1 MLTTKAFEVAAG
13 QDAVE
18 FCYAQGWTDGL
29 PVVPPT
35 EDRVVRML
43 AGTARPPQE
52 TVAWIPPRRGRGTVE
67 RIAIN
72 AVMAGCRPEYM
83 PLLMAA
89 VEAMADP
96 AFNLNGVQV
105 TTHVTGP
112 LLIVN
117 GPVARDLDVNAGPNV
132 FGPGWR
138 ANATIGRAVRLIL
151 LNIGGAQ
158 PGVLDRSTLGH
169 PGKYTYCIAEN
180 EAASPWDPF
189 HVARGCRPDESAVTV
204 FAAEAPH
211 SVSNHVSH
219 DARGILTS
227 IADSLATLGS
237 NNMFVMGEA
246 AVVIG
251 PEHAATIRKDGLT
264 RRDVQE
270 FLFARARRRLADLT
284 FHGAYGKIYNRN
296 WPAWV
301 NREDPDEMVPA
312 VERPEDFLVL
322 VAGGPAGRFSA
333 VIPGWAHWSRA
344 VTRPIA
350 ECVLRQAQHVL
361 SPSKDGLR
369 IAEWGT
375 GVQELGTAVRVYEPV
390 AEAEPE
396 ALHLAAP
403 MADPRGKVVGLLDN
417 GKWNAGKLLAALGE
431 GLRRAHG
438 VADVVVRKKP
448 TFSRPADEELLAE
461 LGETCDAVVTAI
473 GD

>member
-1 MLTTKAFEVAAG
+1 ML
-13 QDAVE
+13 
-18 FCYAQGWTDGL
+18 
-29 PVVPPT
+29 
-35 EDRVVRML
+35 RML
-43 AGTARPPQE
+43 AGTARRPDE
-52 TVAWIPPRRGRGTVE
+52 TVAWLPPRRGRATVE

-83 PLLMAA
+83 PVLMAG
-89 VEAMADP
+89 VEALADP

-117 GPVARDLDVNAGPNV
+117 GPVTRELDINAGPNV

-151 LNIGGAQ
+151 LNIGGAT

-180 EAASPWDPF
+180 EEASPWEPF
-189 HVARGCRPDESAVTV
+189 HVSRGCRPGESAVTV

-211 SVSNHVSH
+211 SVTNHVSP
-219 DARGILTS
+219 DARGVLTS

-251 PEHAATIRKDGLT
+251 PEHAATIRKDGLS
-264 RRDVQE
+264 RRDVQD
-270 FLFARARRRLADLT
+270 FLFQRARRRLADLT
-284 FHGAYGKIYNRN
+284 FHGAYGRIYNRN
-296 WPAWV
+296 WPTWV
-301 NREDPDEMVPA
+301 NRDNPEEMVPA
-312 VERPEDFLVL
+312 VERPDDFLVL
-322 VAGGPAGRFSA
+322 VAGGQAGRFSA

-350 ECVLRQAQHVL
+350 DFGMRNAELGKGITELAL
-361 SPSKDGLR
+361 GLR
-369 IAEWGT
+369 
-375 GVQELGTAVRVYEPV
+375 LYEPV

-396 ALHLAAP
+396 ALRLAAP
-403 MADPRGKVVGLLDN
+403 LLNPRGRVIGILDN
-417 GKWNAGKLLAALGE
+417 GKWNGGKLLAALGE
-431 GLRRAHG
+431 RLRREYG
-438 VADVVVRKKP
+438 VADLVVRKKA

>member
-1 MLTTKAFEVAAG
+1 
-13 QDAVE
+13 
-18 FCYAQGWTDGL
+18 
-29 PVVPPT
+29 
-35 EDRVVRML
+35 
-43 AGTARPPQE
+43 
-52 TVAWIPPRRGRGTVE
+52 
-67 RIAIN
+67 
-72 AVMAGCRPEYM
+72 
-83 PLLMAA
+83 
-89 VEAMADP
+89 MADP

-117 GPVARDLDVNAGPNV
+117 GPVVRDLDVNAGPNV

-138 ANATIGRAVRLIL
+138 ANATIGRALRLIL

-158 PGVLDRSTLGH
+158 PGLLDRSTLGH

-189 HVARGCRPDESAVTV
+189 HVARGCRADESAVTV

-211 SVSNHVSH
+211 SVSNHVSN

-301 NREDPDEMVPA
+301 NRENPDEMVPA

-350 ECVLRQAQHVL
+350 ECGMRN
-361 SPSKDGLR
+361 
-369 IAEWGT
+369 AEWGACGAESAT
-375 GVQELGTAVRVYEPV
+375 SIRVYEPV

-403 MADPRGKVVGLLDN
+403 LADPRGKVIGLLDN
-417 GKWNAGKLLAALGE
+417 GKWNAGKLLAAVGE
-431 GLRRAHG
+431 GLRGAQG

-448 TFSRPADEELLAE
+448 TFSRPADEDLLAE

>member
-1 MLTTKAFEVAAG
+1 MVTARVFEVPG
-13 QDAVE
+13 GRDPVE
-18 FCYAQGWTDGL
+18 FCYARGWTDGL

-35 EDRVVRML
+35 EGRVLWML
-43 AGTARPPQE
+43 AGTARPPEE
-52 TVAWIPPRRGRGTVE
+52 TVAWVPPRRGRATVE

-83 PLLMAA
+83 PVLIAA
-89 VEAMADP
+89 VEALADP

-117 GPVARDLDVNAGPNV
+117 GPVARQLDINGGPNV

-151 LNIGGAQ
+151 LNIGGAT

-180 EAASPWDPF
+180 EAASPWEPF
-189 HVARGCRPDESAVTV
+189 HVSRGCRADESAVTV

-211 SVSNHVSH
+211 SVTNHVSP
-219 DARGILTS
+219 DARGVLTS

-251 PEHAATIRKDGLT
+251 PEHAATVKWDGLS

-270 FLFARARRRLADLT
+270 FLFERARRRLADLT
-284 FHGAYGKIYNRN
+284 FHGAYGRIYNRN

-301 NREDPDEMVPA
+301 NRDNPDEMVPA

-344 VTRPIA
+344 VTRLIA
-350 ECVLRQAQHVL
+350 DCGPSTGSGWELRNAEL
-361 SPSKDGLR
+361 DSDAKESRTRLR
-369 IAEWGT
+369 
-375 GVQELGTAVRVYEPV
+375 LCEPV

-396 ALHLAAP
+396 ALHLAVP
-403 MADPRGKVVGLLDN
+403 LADPRGKVIGILDN
-417 GKWNAGKLLAALGE
+417 GKWNGGKLLAVLGDR
-431 GLRRAHG
+431 LRGEHG
-438 VADVVVRKKP
+438 VADLVVHKKP
-448 TFSRPADEELLAE
+448 TFSRPADAELLAE

>member
-1 MLTTKAFEVAAG
+1 MAELMAKPFEIPAG
-13 QDAVE
+13 QDPVE
-18 FCYAQGWTDGL
+18 FCYARGWTDGL

-35 EDRVVRML
+35 EDRVRRML
-43 AGTARPPQE
+43 GGAKRSPGE
-52 TVAWIPPRRGRGTVE
+52 TVAWIPPRRGRATVE

-83 PLLMAA
+83 PVLLAA

-105 TTHVTGP
+105 TTHVAAP
-112 LLIVN
+112 LLIVS
-117 GPVARDLDVNAGPNV
+117 GPAARDLEVNGGFNV

-151 LNIGGAQ
+151 LNIGGGQ

-169 PGKYTYCIAEN
+169 PGKYTYCIAEA
-180 EAASPWDPF
+180 EGASPWEPF
-189 HVARGCRPDESAVTV
+189 HVSRGCRPDESAVTV

-211 SVSNHVSH
+211 SVTNHISN
-219 DARGILTS
+219 DARGVLTS

-251 PEHAATIRKDGLT
+251 PEHATTVRKDGLS
-264 RRDVQE
+264 RHDVQE

-284 FHGAYGKIYNRN
+284 FQGAYGKIYNRN

-301 NREDPDEMVPA
+301 NRENPEEMVPA

-344 VTRPIA
+344 VTKRIVESPAPVPRPPAPAA
-350 ECVLRQAQHVL
+350 EGRL
-361 SPSKDGLR
+361 
-369 IAEWGT
+369 
-375 GVQELGTAVRVYEPV
+375 YEPV

-403 MADPRGKVVGLLDN
+403 LPDPRGKVIGLLDN

-431 GLRRAHG
+431 RLRREHG
-438 VADVVVRKKP
+438 VADVVGRKKP

>member
-1 MLTTKAFEVAAG
+1 M
-13 QDAVE
+13 E

-43 AGTARPPQE
+43 AGTKRPPEE
-52 TVAWIPPRRGRGTVE
+52 TVAWIPPRRGRATVE

-72 AVMAGCRPEYM
+72 AVMAGCLAEYM
-83 PLLMAA
+83 PVLITA

-96 AFNLNGVQV
+96 AFNLNGIQV
-105 TTHVTGP
+105 TTHVAAP
-112 LLIVN
+112 LLIVS
-117 GPVARDLDVNAGPNV
+117 GPAARDLEVNGGFNV

-151 LNIGGAQ
+151 LNIGGGQ

-169 PGKYTYCIAEN
+169 PGKYTYCIAEA
-180 EAASPWDPF
+180 EGASPWEPF
-189 HVARGCRPDESAVTV
+189 HVSRGCRAEESAVTV

-219 DARGILTS
+219 DARGILIS

-237 NNMFVMGEA
+237 NNMYVMGEA

-251 PEHAATIRKDGLT
+251 PEHAATIRKDGLS
-264 RRDVQE
+264 RRAAQE

-284 FHGAYGKIYNRN
+284 FHGAYGRIYNRN

-301 NREDPDEMVPA
+301 DRENPDEMVPA

-333 VIPGWAHWSRA
+333 VIPGWAHWTRA

-350 ECVLRQAQHVL
+350 DC
-361 SPSKDGLR
+361 GMR
-369 IAEWGT
+369 IAEWDA
-375 GVQELGTAVRVYEPV
+375 GVQEFGTVMRLYEPV

-403 MADPRGKVVGLLDN
+403 LADPRGRVIGLLDN
-417 GKWNAGKLLAALGE
+417 SKWNAGKLLAALGE
-431 GLRRAHG
+431 RLRREHG

-448 TFSRPADEELLAE
+448 TFSRPADEKLLAE

>member
-1 MLTTKAFEVAAG
+1 MVLTVRSFEVPAG

-18 FCYAQGWTDGL
+18 FCYARGWTDGL

-35 EDRVVRML
+35 KGRVLGML
-43 AGTARPPQE
+43 AGTPRAAGE
-52 TVAWIPPRRGRGTVE
+52 TVAWIPPRRGRATVE

-83 PLLMAA
+83 PVIMAA

-138 ANATIGRAVRLIL
+138 ANATIGRALRLIL

-158 PGVLDRSTLGH
+158 PGLLDRSTLGH

-180 EAASPWDPF
+180 EGASPWEPF
-189 HVARGCRPDESAVTV
+189 HVARGCRADESAVTV

-211 SVSNHVSH
+211 SVSNHVSN

-301 NREDPDEMVPA
+301 NRENPDEMVPA

-350 ECVLRQAQHVL
+350 EC
-361 SPSKDGLR
+361 GMR
-369 IAEWGT
+369 IAEWGACGAEPAT
-375 GVQELGTAVRVYEPV
+375 SIRVYEPV

-403 MADPRGKVVGLLDN
+403 LADPRGKVIGLLDN
-417 GKWNAGKLLAALGE
+417 GKWNAGKLLAAVGE
-431 GLRRAHG
+431 GLRGSQG

-448 TFSRPADEELLAE
+448 TFSRPADEDLLAE

>member
-1 MLTTKAFEVAAG
+1 MLTAKVIQVGGG
-13 QDAVE
+13 QDPIE
-18 FCYAQGWTDGL
+18 FCYARGWTDGL

-35 EDRVVRML
+35 EDRVLRML
-43 AGTARPPQE
+43 AGTARRPDE
-52 TVAWIPPRRGRGTVE
+52 MVAWIPPRRGRATVE

-83 PLLMAA
+83 PVLLAA
-89 VEAMADP
+89 VEALADP

-117 GPVARDLDVNAGPNV
+117 GPVTRELDINAGPNV

-151 LNIGGAQ
+151 LNIGGAT

-180 EAASPWDPF
+180 EAASPWEPF
-189 HVARGCRPDESAVTV
+189 HVSRGCRPDESAVTV

-211 SVSNHVSH
+211 SVTNHISN

-237 NNMFVMGEA
+237 YNMFVMGEA

-251 PEHAATIRKDGLT
+251 PEHAATIRKDGLS
-264 RRDVQE
+264 RRDVQQ
-270 FLFARARRRLADLT
+270 FLFERARRRLADLT

-301 NREDPDEMVPA
+301 NRENPDEMVPA

-344 VTRPIA
+344 VTRPIVDCRLTIDDFRLGVEEPA
-350 ECVLRQAQHVL
+350 TRLRL
-361 SPSKDGLR
+361 
-369 IAEWGT
+369 
-375 GVQELGTAVRVYEPV
+375 YEPV

-396 ALHLAAP
+396 ELHLAASLQ
-403 MADPRGKVVGLLDN
+403 DPRGRVIGILDN
-417 GKWNAGKLLAALGE
+417 GKWNGGKLLAALGDR
-431 GLRRAHG
+431 LRREHG
-438 VADVVVRKKP
+438 VAQVIVRKKP
-448 TFSRPADEELLAE
+448 AFSRPADEEVLAE

>member
-1 MLTTKAFEVAAG
+1 MAGAMAFDVRAG
-13 QDAVE
+13 QDPVE
-18 FCYAQGWTDGL
+18 FCFDRGWTDGL

-35 EDRVVRML
+35 EERVLWML
-43 AGTARPPQE
+43 AGTARRPGE
-52 TVAWIPPRRGRGTVE
+52 TVAWIPPRRGRASVE

-72 AVMAGCRPEYM
+72 AAMAGCRAEYM
-83 PLLMAA
+83 PVLIAA
-89 VEAMADP
+89 VEALADP

-117 GPVARDLDVNAGPNV
+117 GPVARRLDINGGPNV

-151 LNIGGAQ
+151 LNIGGAT

-180 EAASPWDPF
+180 EAASPWEPF
-189 HVARGCRPDESAVTV
+189 HVSRGCRADESAVTV

-211 SVSNHVSH
+211 SVTNHVSP
-219 DARGILTS
+219 DARGVLTS

-251 PEHAATIRKDGLT
+251 PEHAATMKKDGLS

-270 FLFARARRRLADLT
+270 FLFQRARRRLADLT
-284 FHGAYGKIYNRN
+284 FQGAYGKIYNRN

-301 NREDPDEMVPA
+301 NRDNPDEMVPA

-350 ECVLRQAQHVL
+350 EC
-361 SPSKDGLR
+361 GLR
-369 IAEWGT
+369 NAEWDT
-375 GVQELGTAVRVYEPV
+375 GVREVGSGLRLYEPV

-403 MADPRGKVVGLLDN
+403 LADPRGRVIGILDN
-417 GKWNAGKLLAALGE
+417 GKWNAGKLLAALGDR
-431 GLRRAHG
+431 LRDEHG
-438 VADVVVRKKP
+438 VADLAVRKKP

-461 LGETCDAVVTAI
+461 LGEACDAVVTAI

>member
-1 MLTTKAFEVAAG
+1 MLTANAFDLDPG
-13 QDAVE
+13 HDPVE
-18 FCYAQGWTDGL
+18 FCYARRWTDGL

-35 EDRVVRML
+35 EGRVLRML
-43 AGTARPPQE
+43 AGTRRGPEE
-52 TVAWIPPRRGRGTVE
+52 TVAWIPPRRGRATVE

-83 PLLMAA
+83 PVLMAA
-89 VEAMADP
+89 VEALADP

-117 GPVARDLDVNAGPNV
+117 GPVVRELDINSGPNV

-151 LNIGGAQ
+151 LNIGGAK

-180 EAASPWDPF
+180 EAVSPWEPF
-189 HVARGCRPDESAVTV
+189 HVSRGCRTDESAVTV

-211 SVSNHVSH
+211 SVTNHVSP
-219 DARGILTS
+219 DARGVLTS

-237 NNMFVMGEA
+237 NNMYVMGEA
-246 AVVIG
+246 GVVIG
-251 PEHAATIRKDGLT
+251 PEHAATMKKDGLS

-270 FLFARARRRLADLT
+270 FLFQRARRRLADLT

-301 NREDPDEMVPA
+301 DRENPNEMVPA

-322 VAGGPAGRFSA
+322 VAGGQAGRFSA

-350 ECVLRQAQHVL
+350 EWQSASGAGGRG
-361 SPSKDGLR
+361 PG
-369 IAEWGT
+369 IGETT
-375 GVQELGTAVRVYEPV
+375 GVMRLLDPV
-390 AEAEPE
+390 AEPEPE

-403 MADPRGKVVGLLDN
+403 LAELRGKVIGILDN

-431 GLRRAHG
+431 RLRREHE
-438 VADVVVRKKP
+438 VADLVVHKKA
-448 TFSRPADEELLAE
+448 TFSRPAEEELLAE
-461 LGETCDAVVTAI
+461 LGEACDAVVTAI

>member
-1 MLTTKAFEVAAG
+1 MLTAKCFEPGAG

-35 EDRVVRML
+35 EGRVRRML
-43 AGTARPPQE
+43 AGTGRRADE
-52 TVAWIPPRRGRGTVE
+52 TVGWIPPRRGRATVE
-67 RIAIN
+67 RIAVN
-72 AVMAGCRPEYM
+72 AVMAGCRPAYL
-83 PLLMAA
+83 PVLLAA
-89 VEAMADP
+89 VEAMTDP

-105 TTHVTGP
+105 TTHVAAP
-112 LLIVN
+112 LLIVG
-117 GPVARDLDVNAGPNV
+117 GPAARDLDVNGGFNV

-138 ANATIGRAVRLIL
+138 ANATIGRALRLIL
-151 LNIGGAQ
+151 LNIGGGQ

-169 PGKYTYCIAEN
+169 PGKYTYCIAEA
-180 EAASPWDPF
+180 EGASPWEPF
-189 HVARGCRPDESAVTV
+189 HAARGCRAEESAVTI

-219 DARGILTS
+219 DARGVLTS

-251 PEHAATIRKDGLT
+251 PEHAATIRKDGLS

-296 WPAWV
+296 WPVWV
-301 NREDPDEMVPA
+301 NREDPEELVPA

-344 VTRPIA
+344 VTR
-350 ECVLRQAQHVL
+350 VLGE
-361 SPSKDGLR
+361 SPSAAGAGDPGPGIGETTRDTILCD
-369 IAEWGT
+369 
-375 GVQELGTAVRVYEPV
+375 PV

-403 MADPRGKVVGLLDN
+403 LGEPRGKVIGLLDN
-417 GKWNAGKLLAALGE
+417 GKWNAGKLLAGV
-431 GLRRAHG
+431 GDRLRREHG
-438 VADVVVRKKP
+438 VAGLVVRRKP

>member
-1 MLTTKAFEVAAG
+1 MLTARAFEVLPG
-13 QDAVE
+13 QDPVE

-35 EDRVVRML
+35 EGRVLRML
-43 AGTARPPQE
+43 VGTGRAPDE
-52 TVAWIPPRRGRGTVE
+52 TVAWIPPRRGRATVE

-72 AVMAGCRPEYM
+72 AVMAGCRPEY
-83 PLLMAA
+83 LAVLIAA
-89 VEAMADP
+89 VEALADP

-117 GPVARDLDVNAGPNV
+117 GPVTRELEINSGPNV

-151 LNIGGAQ
+151 LNIGGAT

-180 EAASPWDPF
+180 EAASPWEPF
-189 HVARGCRPDESAVTV
+189 HVSRGCGTGESAVTV

-211 SVSNHVSH
+211 SVTNHVSH
-219 DARGILTS
+219 DARGVLTS

-237 NNMFVMGEA
+237 NNMYVMGEA

-251 PEHAATIRKDGLT
+251 PEHAVTIERDGLS

-270 FLFARARRRLADLT
+270 FLFQRARRRLADLT
-284 FHGAYGKIYNRN
+284 FQGAYGKIYNRN
-296 WPAWV
+296 WPVWV
-301 NREDPDEMVPA
+301 NRDNPDEMVPA

-322 VAGGPAGRFSA
+322 VAGGAAGRFSA
-333 VIPGWAHWSRA
+333 VIPGWAHWSRS
-344 VTRPIA
+344 VTRRIVESPAPDPRPPAPAA
-350 ECVLRQAQHVL
+350 EGRLY
-361 SPSKDGLR
+361 D
-369 IAEWGT
+369 
-375 GVQELGTAVRVYEPV
+375 PV

-396 ALHLAAP
+396 AVRLAAP
-403 MADPRGKVVGLLDN
+403 LGDLRGSVIGILDN
-417 GKWNAGKLLAALGE
+417 GKWNAGKLLGALAD
-431 GLRRAHG
+431 GLGREHG
-438 VADVVVRKKP
+438 VADLVVRKKN
-448 TFSRPADEELLAE
+448 TFSRPADEELLVE
-461 LGETCDAVVTAI
+461 LGEACDAVVTAI